1 MSGVAKMRLIEITI
15 RDGAKRKLFLVP
27 SEKANA
33 IETLIKEE
41 PSSDNEL
48 IDAGE
53 VFPDLRDPKKRP
65 FVVFR
70 GIRAKTGLT
79 QEEVAER
86 LGITQA
92 EVSKIESG
100 KRPIG
105 KALAK
110 KIEQAFK
117 IDYRRLL

>member
-1 MSGVAKMRLIEITI
+1 MSGAAKMHLIEITI
-15 RDGAKRKLFLVP
+15 RDGTKRKLFLVP

-33 IETLIKEE
+33 IETLIKEAPGSE
-41 PSSDNEL
+41 NDL

-53 VFPDLRDPKKRP
+53 VFPDLRDPEKRP
-65 FVVFR
+65 FIVFR

-92 EVSKIESG
+92 EVSKIECG

-110 KIEQAFK
+110 KIEQEFK